1 MRKKG
6 GRKTGA
12 LPVAW
17 LSLLT
22 ATQGMPL
29 TPNLLLKTQNQ
40 RKEAGRYAASP
51 LNFHDHLV
59 LETAPDFMIILRL
72 ENADGGKGVG
82 ERGLVVGKW
91 FGIRG

>member
-1 MRKKG
+1 
-6 GRKTGA
+6 
-12 LPVAW
+12 
-17 LSLLT
+17 
-22 ATQGMPL
+22 MPL

-72 ENADGGKGVG
+72 ENAVVQRRQRRHGIHRRRAVG
-82 ERGLVVGKW
+82 RNQAGRQWRRGATYTGDLRITTW
-91 FGIRG
+91 